1 MRTAARATNAAYNEA
16 LGMTVNQLLFE
27 HRMTRKELGT
37 YFGVT
42 SSVITRKL
50 RGQVSWSAE
59 ELSLMASLFGLSLDS
74 FAPVRSED
82 GTWAPAAYVPGASK
96 APTPGGAE
104 AGGVPPVGLEPTT
117 FGLKV
122 RSIIVWL
129 EYVDVLARRWMYRC
143 DSIAS
148 NSAIAGYAGNSGGKG
163 MLR

>member
-1 MRTAARATNAAYNEA
+1 MRTVARATNAAYNEA

-27 HRMTRKELGT
+27 RRMTRKELGA

-74 FAPVRSED
+74 FAPIRSED
-82 GTWAPAAYVPGASK
+82 GTWAPAAYVPGTRK
-96 APTPGGAE
+96 APVPGGAE

-122 RSIIVWL
+122 RSSDQL
-129 EYVDVLARRWMYRC
+129 
-143 DSIAS
+143 S
-148 NSAIAGYAGNSGGKG
+148 
-163 MLR
+163 